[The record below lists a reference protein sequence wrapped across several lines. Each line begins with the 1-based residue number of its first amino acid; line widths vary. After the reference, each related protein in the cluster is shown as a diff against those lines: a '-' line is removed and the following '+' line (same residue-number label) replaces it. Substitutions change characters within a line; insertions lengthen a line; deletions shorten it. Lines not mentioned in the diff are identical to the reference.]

1 MIVEPSNVQKPKQ
14 VLNMAGEKH
23 QVWEKESPTRKAD
36 YSASK
41 PATTTA
47 KLSAVIEEERKFF
60 YNKNR
65 L

>member
-1 MIVEPSNVQKPKQ
+1 
-14 VLNMAGEKH
+14 MAGEKH
-23 QVWEKESPTRKAD
+23 QVCEKESPTRKAD

-47 KLSAVIEEERKFF
+47 NLSAVIEGERKFF